1 MSYCRVHL
9 TYQKRWEL
17 IMSKNFLPYDAASKI
32 KSLYPEIKPLIGI
45 VLGSGLGSMS
55 QEIEDRQVIPYD
67 ALPGFPEV
75 SVDGHGGNLILGR
88 IHGVDVVCLEGRAHT
103 YESGNHDVVKTY
115 IRTLKLLGCQYFL
128 ATNASG
134 SLRKDIG
141 PGELVLVSDHI
152 NFQGSNPL
160 VGPND
165 EDFGPRF
172 QPMDDTYD
180 KNMRSSLHNIAK
192 AAGINLHDGIYIS
205 VLGPSY
211 ETAAEIR
218 AFRTLGADVIGM
230 STVPEVII
238 AKHCG
243 LKIAVIATVTN
254 YATDITDESH
264 DHNAVVAM
272 ANKASEKL
280 KQIVKT
286 FVKSLPK

>member
-1 MSYCRVHL
+1 MSNN
-9 TYQKRWEL
+9 
-17 IMSKNFLPYDAASKI
+17 SLPFDAASKI
-32 KSLYPEIKPLIGI
+32 KSLYPNYQPKFAI
-45 VLGSGLGSMS
+45 VLGSGLGPLAK
-55 QEIEDRQVIPYD
+55 ELDDRVAIPYD
-67 ALPGFPEV
+67 ALPGFPVV

-88 IHGVDVVCLEGRAHT
+88 ISGVDVVCLEGRAHT

-115 IRTLKLLGCQYFL
+115 VRTLKVLGCEYFI

-134 SLRKDIG
+134 SLRKEVG

-165 EDFGPRF
+165 EDFGERF
-172 QPMDDTYD
+172 TPMDDTY
-180 KNMRSSLHNIAK
+180 NPEMRAGFKAIAK
-192 AAGINLHDGIYIS
+192 DNDIVLHDGVYIS
-205 VLGPSY
+205 VLGPTY

-230 STVPEVII
+230 STVPEVIV

-254 YATDITDESH
+254 YATDIACESH
-264 DHNAVVAM
+264 DHNQVVQM
-272 ANKASEKL
+272 ANQASAKL
-280 KQIVKT
+280 QTLVKGYVAT
-286 FVKSLPK
+286 FK